1 MLFYDS
7 VGPNPRVVRIF
18 AAERGVELPS
28 TRVDLRGGENRQ
40 PAFMAKNPAGQL
52 PALELDDGFVLAE
65 VTAICEYLDE
75 IASTGASLI
84 GSTAQERAET
94 RMWTRRIDLNI
105 VEPIGHGFRSAE
117 GLKMFRSRI
126 HVVPQAADDF
136 KQIAQEKLTW
146 LDGLMADRDFVCGAR
161 LTLADI
167 LLFCFVDFGAG
178 VGQPMNPAN
187 ANIVAHHARMK
198 ARPSSAA

>member
-7 VGPNPRVVRIF
+7 VGPNPRIVRVF

-28 TRVDLRGGENRQ
+28 TRVDLRGNENRQ
-40 PAFMAKNPAGQL
+40 PAYMAKNPAGQL

-75 IASTGASLI
+75 IAPPGPSLI
-84 GSTAQERAET
+84 GATAKERAET
-94 RMWTRRIDLNI
+94 RMWARRIDLNI
-105 VEPIGHGFRSAE
+105 MEPIGHGFRSAE
-117 GLKMFRSRI
+117 GLKMFQSRI
-126 HVVPQAADDF
+126 HVIPQAADDF

-146 LDGLMADRDFVCGAR
+146 LDGLMAGREFVCGAR

-167 LLFCFVDFGAG
+167 LLFCFLDFAAN
-178 VGQPMNPAN
+178 VGQPINPAN
-187 ANIVAHHARMK
+187 ATIAAHHARMK